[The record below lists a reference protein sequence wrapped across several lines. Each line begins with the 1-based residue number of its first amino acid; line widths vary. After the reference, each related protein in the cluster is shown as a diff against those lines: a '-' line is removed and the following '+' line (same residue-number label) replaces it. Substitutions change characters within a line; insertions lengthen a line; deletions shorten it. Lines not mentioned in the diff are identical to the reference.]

1 MNALS
6 NGEFAAMVG
15 IDWADRKHDVCLL
28 AAGSSSCE
36 FSILPHRPESIAQWA
51 EQLHERF
58 EGKPVAVCLELSKG
72 PLVYALQRY
81 AFLVLFP
88 INPSTL
94 AQYRKA
100 FHVSGAKDDP
110 TDAQLALD
118 LLITHPEKI
127 MRLQPQ
133 SAAMRTLQL
142 LVEQRRALVGD
153 VTRLTNRITSALK
166 QYFPQV
172 LDWFD
177 EKGTLVFC
185 DFLTR
190 WPTLSHAKRARQ
202 ARLTAFFHEHNVRYP
217 KVIEQRIQ
225 AIRSATALTEDRAAI
240 EPNRLLVEALVQQLR
255 LLLLAVQRFDQQ
267 IDRVARTLPDF
278 ELFTSFPGAGAVFA
292 PRLVAAFGERRDRYA
307 GPDQL
312 QKYSGIAPVTE
323 RSGNKR
329 WVHWRLQCPK
339 FLRQTFVEFA
349 ALSIPHCYWAKAY
362 YEQQRKRGASRQ
374 AALRALAFKW
384 IRILYRCWKDGKPYD
399 ESTYLNALKRRGSPL
414 LS

>member
-1 MNALS
+1 M
-6 NGEFAAMVG
+6 
-15 IDWADRKHDVCLL
+15 
-28 AAGSSSCE
+28 
-36 FSILPHRPESIAQWA
+36 
-51 EQLHERF
+51 
-58 EGKPVAVCLELSKG
+58 
-72 PLVYALQRY
+72 VYALQRY

-88 INPSTL
+88 VNPSTL

-118 LLITHPEKI
+118 LLITHPEKL

-190 WPTLSHAKRARQ
+190 WPTLRHAKRARQ

-217 KVIEQRIQ
+217 KVIEQRIH

-267 IDRVARTLPDF
+267 IDSVARTLPDF

-292 PRLVAAFGERRDRYA
+292 PRLAAAFGERRDRYA

-312 QKYSGIAPVTE
+312 QKYSG
-323 RSGNKR
+323 
-329 WVHWRLQCPK
+329 
-339 FLRQTFVEFA
+339 
-349 ALSIPHCYWAKAY
+349 
-362 YEQQRKRGASRQ
+362 
-374 AALRALAFKW
+374 
-384 IRILYRCWKDGKPYD
+384 
-399 ESTYLNALKRRGSPL
+399 
-414 LS
+414 